1 MQIDPSAPADKPET
15 QQMIV
20 IHKAL
25 RREFGLLPGIVGKV
39 AGGDTARAGV
49 VADHTKLTLRFLHE
63 HHESED
69 RLLWPV
75 LEQRVPLERSLVETM
90 EAQHTVV
97 ADLIASLEAELTAWR
112 TDASVA
118 ARDRITGLL
127 ARLDAA
133 LAEHL
138 DAEEAS
144 VLPLIHENLTVAE
157 WDAPVKDAAANM
169 PKDLRSR
176 LMLAGMVIESATDRE
191 RVWFLNELPAPARL
205 LWKLIGIRMYGSYV
219 RTVRGA

>member
-1 MQIDPSAPADKPET
+1 MQIDPSAPTNKPET
-15 QQMIV
+15 QQMVV

-25 RREFGLLPGIVGKV
+25 RREFALLPGIVGRV
-39 AGGDTARAGV
+39 PDRDTHRAGV
-49 VADHTKLTLRFLHE
+49 VADHARLTLRFLHE

-75 LEQRVPLERSLVETM
+75 LEQRVPLEQGLVEAM

-97 ADLIASLEAELTAWR
+97 ADLIASLEAELAHWR
-112 TDASVA
+112 TEALA
-118 ARDRITGLL
+118 GNRDRIVPLL
-127 ARLDAA
+127 TRLDAA
-133 LAEHL
+133 LGEHL
-138 DAEEAS
+138 DAEEES

-176 LMLAGMVIESATDRE
+176 LMLAGMVLESADDRE
-191 RVWFLNELPAPARL
+191 RAWFLNELPAPARL
-205 LWKLIGIRMYGSYV
+205 LWKLVGIRMYGRYV
-219 RTVRGA
+219 SAIRA